1 MRIAF
6 FEATDKD
13 RAYLGAKLS
22 HHEVLFFEEALSEES
37 ALQAAGCDIIS
48 VFIYSPVTTSV
59 LEKMPTLKAI
69 LTRSTGFDH
78 IDVSACNMRG
88 IVVENVPFYGEN
100 TVAEHTFSLI
110 LALSRNV
117 HKSYARGLK
126 GDFSIEGLMGFD
138 LKDKTLGVIGTG
150 HIGLHVIR
158 IAKGFG
164 MHVLAF
170 DTQKNIFLSEVLH
183 YQYAPLETVLAQS
196 DIVTLHVPYNEHTHH
211 LIDREMIKKIKRG
224 ALLINTAR
232 GGIVEN
238 GALIDA
244 LDQGVLSGAGLDVL
258 EGEGTIKDD
267 NQCLRIDCQTDVK
280 SHEQNRNLLARDN
293 VVYTPHIGFYSKEAL
308 ERILDTTVENI
319 ETFVSGKINNQVPG
333 SHF

>member
-6 FEATDKD
+6 FEATEQDEH
-13 RAYLGAKLS
+13 YLQEKLQ
-22 HHEVLFFEEALSEES
+22 HHELLFFREPLTEKNAKEAHQCEAL
-37 ALQAAGCDIIS
+37 S
-48 VFIYSPVTTSV
+48 VFIYSTVTKAV
-59 LEKMPTLKAI
+59 LEQLPEVKIIA
-69 LTRSTGFDH
+69 TRSTGFDH
-78 IDVSACNMRG
+78 IDVPYCNTRK
-88 IVVENVPFYGEN
+88 IAVANVPYYGEN
-100 TVAEHTFSLI
+100 TVAEHTFALI

-126 GDFSIEGLMGFD
+126 GDFSIEGLVGFD

-170 DTQKNIFLSEVLH
+170 DMHQNTFLSEVLH
-183 YQYAPLETVLAQS
+183 YQYAPLEEVLSRA
-196 DIVTLHVPYNEHTHH
+196 DIITLHVPYSEHTHH
-211 LIDREMIKKIKRG
+211 LINRESIKKCKPG

-238 GALIDA
+238 EALIEA
-244 LDQGVLSGAGLDVL
+244 LDQGILSGAGLDVV
-258 EGEGTIKDD
+258 EGEEFIKEE
-267 NQCLRIDCQTDVK
+267 NQCLHTDCETDGEK
-280 SHEQNRNLLARDN
+280 HQGSKNLLNRDN
-293 VVYTPHIGFYSKEAL
+293 VVFTPHIGFYSLEAL

-319 ETFVSGKINNQVPG
+319 EHFGEGKSVFRVPG
-333 SHF
+333 NT